1 MDIVGVCDDVKEI
14 VGVHEGV
21 SVGVGDREGD
31 CVDDGVGVDVTA
43 DLDGDG
49 VSDEDAVGEFDGR
62 QPLKGS
68 RGLVGEPVKFEKYAG
83 IGTTRVCARA
93 IIAGGALPQHETVW
107 AKETAQYELSPFVI
121 KTNCPDGGAND
132 AEAPQQ

>member
-1 MDIVGVCDDVKEI
+1 MEIVGVCDDVIEI

-31 CVDDGVGVDVTA
+31 GVDDGVGVDVTG
-43 DLDGDG
+43 DNDGDG
-49 VSDEDAVGEFDGR
+49 VADGDAVGEFDGR

-68 RGLVGEPVKFEKYAG
+68 RGLVGVPVKLEKYAG
-83 IGTTRVCARA
+83 IGTITVCARA

-121 KTNCPDGGAND
+121 KRNCPDGGVND